1 MTPNARWQFVLV
13 YTMPGGA
20 KERAVE
26 DVSGAV
32 DAGALRV
39 GEEAGL
45 PLHHYPLEQLAEA
58 HGAVQDGAVGKVL
71 VDVAD
76 GEENGPA
83 ARLTR
88 PAPNLGRWLS
98 SVPMSIPLIR

>member
-26 DVSGAV
+26 DVVAAV

-45 PLHHYPLEQLAEA
+45 PLHHYPLEQTADAHRAVQEGVVARCSSMSRTARRRARRSAEA
-58 HGAVQDGAVGKVL
+58 TGA
-71 VDVAD
+71 
-76 GEENGPA
+76 
-83 ARLTR
+83 
-88 PAPNLGRWLS
+88 
-98 SVPMSIPLIR
+98 